1 MITSV
6 DTMPCINEDHQRSIN
21 HGCDQQKSCVVWES
35 DDQQRSRALVHSR
48 VKRHPSPPSYLSV
61 LAMARTATE
70 VFLVTICAWLEL
82 DRSMT
87 SELLYKVEGMSDFLA
102 KIIRHI
108 GYSCLTEHLATVW
121 VLSRR
126 ALCIMRGVPIEHTV
140 NITIASLGTISQ
152 QPRGFRTLREL
163 DQTTLTLE
171 ADLALSV
178 LEEWILACPP
188 NQPLET
194 IVSLTQETVLD
205 IQTIIEDSPSLT

>member
-1 MITSV
+1 
-6 DTMPCINEDHQRSIN
+6 
-21 HGCDQQKSCVVWES
+21 
-35 DDQQRSRALVHSR
+35 
-48 VKRHPSPPSYLSV
+48 
-61 LAMARTATE
+61 
-70 VFLVTICAWLEL
+70 
-82 DRSMT
+82 MT

-140 NITIASLGTISQ
+140 NITIASLGHQSAS
-152 QPRGFRTLREL
+152 RGFRTLREL

>member
-1 MITSV
+1 MKTIRGPL
-6 DTMPCINEDHQRSIN
+6 TMDATM
-21 HGCDQQKSCVVWES
+21 QKSCVVWES

-87 SELLYKVEGMSDFLA
+87 SELLYKVEEMSDFLA

-126 ALCIMRGVPIEHTV
+126 ALCIMRRVPIEHTV
-140 NITIASLGTISQ
+140 NITIAFTWHYQSAAQ
-152 QPRGFRTLREL
+152 R
-163 DQTTLTLE
+163 
-171 ADLALSV
+171 LSDV
-178 LEEWILACPP
+178 
-188 NQPLET
+188 T
-194 IVSLTQETVLD
+194 VSWTRQH
-205 IQTIIEDSPSLT
+205 